1 MTAQNNAD
9 SNGSN
14 IVPLKPVRQVI
25 EKNYYKQLE
34 DERERLLK
42 SNEKFVPDF
51 DKFFPTE
58 DRAFKI
64 NDENDENKDQNSRL
78 EEIIKGIHREG
89 KLEEVVAVLENVQ
102 LRLKE
107 HKDDHWL
114 WWLITPKP
122 LNMVKDIERLLA
134 KNPVTKDF
142 NKYLYKSWKLD
153 FVLPVWVGSIVL
165 FILSLVAIGITALNP
180 AVYWPFLIILIVFAV
195 CLYGQVWFFKETMN
209 NIVFLKI
216 YEHICAVFENAYRD
230 HLKLVVRTYQLS
242 QEVEIRKLES
252 KRNREINRLQVAE
265 KMEREW
271 MELEAKESLLHFNAM
286 VALYTEATEAQKK
299 ILRNVGD
306 LDRLRQERHIMDE
319 KEEKDRAHE
328 LALAYGEN
336 LTRVLVEKAKSI
348 GEDDRERREEKRKL
362 EYNISVLT
370 NMKNAFQTHQ
380 NGAFAMES
388 LYQSL
393 EKVTND
399 LLENDNEETTSAESP
414 QPPVG
419 KDKTEEMNE
428 KMRNPNK
435 I

>member
-1 MTAQNNAD
+1 MAAQNND
-9 SNGSN
+9 GSNSSN
-14 IVPLKPVRQVI
+14 IVPLKPVRKVI
-25 EKNYYKQLE
+25 EDNAYQKLE
-34 DERERLLK
+34 EERNRLLK
-42 SNEKFVPDF
+42 SNGKSVPNF
-51 DKFFPTE
+51 DHIFDGRTFT
-58 DRAFKI
+58 I
-64 NDENDENKDQNSRL
+64 NDENEAQNSRL
-78 EEIIKGIHREG
+78 EDIIKKINREG
-89 KLEEVVAVLENVQ
+89 QLEKVVTVLENVE

-107 HKDDHWL
+107 HKDDHWV

-122 LNMVKDIERLLA
+122 LNMVKDIEILLA
-134 KNPVTKDF
+134 EESVTKDF
-142 NKYLYKSWKLD
+142 NKFLYKSWKLD
-153 FVLPVWVGSIVL
+153 FVLPVYGFFMFICSLAAIV
-165 FILSLVAIGITALNP
+165 ITALNP
-180 AVYWPFLIILIVFAV
+180 GMNWCLIIVLV
-195 CLYGQVWFFKETMN
+195 CVGCLSFQVWFFKDTMN

-230 HLKLVVRTYQLS
+230 HLQLVVRTYQLR
-242 QEVEIRKLES
+242 QEIEIRKLES
-252 KRNREINRLQVAE
+252 KRNREINCLQVAE
-265 KMEREW
+265 KMDREG
-271 MELEAKESLLHFNAM
+271 MELEAKESLLHLNAM

-336 LTRVLVEKAKSI
+336 LTRVLVEKAKFI

-362 EYNISVLT
+362 EYNISLLT

-380 NGAFAMES
+380 NGAFANES

-399 LLENDNEETTSAESP
+399 LLENDNNGESSSAESP
-414 QPPVG
+414 QQRVG
-419 KDKTEEMNE
+419 KDKSEEMNE
-428 KMRNPNK
+428 KRKNPRK